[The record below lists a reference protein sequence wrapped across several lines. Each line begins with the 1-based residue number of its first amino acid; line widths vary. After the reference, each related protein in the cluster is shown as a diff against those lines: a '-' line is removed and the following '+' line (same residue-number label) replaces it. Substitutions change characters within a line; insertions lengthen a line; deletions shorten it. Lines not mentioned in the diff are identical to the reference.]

1 MQKNYLILLLA
12 VVLFG
17 CKKQDAP
24 QKVVPVV
31 ESKLPRD
38 STSVAFDSTVVIDK
52 GDATL
57 TAFYRLY
64 GFGTVWNTPQARQRL
79 IRLLLDS
86 EKEGLKPTDYR
97 IKKIQKLEAASKIF
111 TDAEMVAYDL
121 LLTASAQKYLWH
133 LSNGKLDPK
142 KIYRD
147 WDLRKNPVDINKL
160 LSSGIQGDSIASVFE
175 SVKPTHII
183 YKSLRDALIKIE
195 QYPKDTV
202 KPMAFVQKIT
212 RGDTSSLMP
221 SIKRK
226 LIIWKE
232 LQPHD
237 TLTTIYDR
245 RTVKAIKN
253 FQRWNGLSPDG
264 VIGKGTVD
272 ALNLS
277 VEKRRHTIIANLER
291 WRWFPRD
298 MGDHYI
304 IINIPG
310 YYLRVIK
317 DNDTIERKRIVVG
330 KSTRKTPILSSTF
343 NNIVF
348 NPTWTVPPTII
359 REDLVPDATN
369 NRSYFANRNI
379 TIYNSKGQV
388 VDPQKWNPKNPRAY
402 RYVQAPGYYNSL
414 GVVKFNFPNRY
425 TVYLHDTN
433 HREYF
438 GKQYRSLSS
447 GCVRVEDPLPLA
459 QYMLNDSIRWP
470 RARIDTLVAT
480 KKTTTISLKQK
491 IRLHQLY
498 WTAWMER
505 NGDLEFR
512 PDIYNLDE
520 DLYQKLQK

>member
-1 MQKNYLILLLA
+1 MFKHFSILLLS
-12 VVLFG
+12 LLLLG
-17 CKKQDAP
+17 CKKENP
-24 QKVVPVV
+24 IPKPVDI

-38 STSVAFDSTVVIDK
+38 STSVIFDSVVVTQK
-52 GDATL
+52 NDATL

-64 GFGTVWNTPQARQRL
+64 GFGTVWNQPKMRRKL
-79 IRLLLDS
+79 IQLLLDS
-86 EKEGLKPTDYR
+86 EKEGLDPKDYNVS
-97 IKKIQKLEAASKIF
+97 KIQKYEAKAQTFS
-111 TDAEMVAYDL
+111 DQNMVAYDFI
-121 LLTASAQKYLWH
+121 LTAAAQKYLWH

-147 WDLRKNPVDINKL
+147 WDLKKNKVDINRL
-160 LSSGIQGDSIASVFE
+160 LTSGIQGDSVSAVFE
-175 SVKPTHII
+175 SVKSQHVI
-183 YKSLRDALIKIE
+183 YKSLKSALEKID

-202 KPMAFVQKIT
+202 KPIKFIKKIV
-212 RGDTSSLMP
+212 RNDTSSAMP

-226 LIIWKE
+226 LMIWKE
-232 LQPHD
+232 LAQND
-237 TLTTIYDR
+237 TLTRIYDKQ
-245 RTVKAIKN
+245 TVNAMKN
-253 FQRWNGLSPDG
+253 FQRRHGLAADG
-264 VIGKGTVD
+264 IIGKTTID

-277 VEKRRHTIIANLER
+277 VEQRKHQIIANLER
-291 WRWFPRD
+291 WRWYPRN

-330 KSTRKTPILSSTF
+330 KSERKTPILSSTF
-343 NNIVF
+343 NNVVF

-379 TIYNSKGQV
+379 TIYNSKGQI
-388 VDPQKWNPKNPRAY
+388 VDPEKWNPKNPRAY
-402 RYVQAPGYYNSL
+402 RYVQAPGYHNSL
-414 GVVKFNFPNRY
+414 GVVKFNFPNHY

-433 HREYF
+433 HRDYF
-438 GKQYRSLSS
+438 VRSHRSLSS

-459 QYMLNDSIRWP
+459 QYMLNDSIRWS
-470 RARIDTLVAT
+470 RAKIDTLVAT
-480 KKTTTISLKQK
+480 KKTTTINLKQK

-520 DLYQKLQK
+520 DLYLKLRK

>member
-1 MQKNYLILLLA
+1 MQKNYFILLLA
-12 VVLFG
+12 VVFFG
-17 CKKQDAP
+17 CKKNADEKPAA
-24 QKVVPVV
+24 VI
-31 ESKLPRD
+31 ESRLPRD
-38 STSVAFDSTVVIDK
+38 STSVVFDSVAVTQKKD
-52 GDATL
+52 GTL

-64 GFGTVWNTPQARQRL
+64 GFGTVWNKPQARQKL

-86 EKEGLKPTDYR
+86 EKEGLDPDDYH
-97 IKKIQKLEAASKIF
+97 IKKIQQSEARAKTFSDK
-111 TDAEMVAYDL
+111 EMVAYDL

-147 WDLRKNPVDINKL
+147 WDLKKNLIDINTL
-160 LSSGIQGDSIASVFE
+160 LSSGIQGDSVAAVFE
-175 SVKPTHII
+175 RVKPRHAI
-183 YKSLRDALIKIE
+183 YASLKKALIKIAE
-195 QYPKDTV
+195 YPKDTI
-202 KPMAFVQKIT
+202 KPVVFVQKIV
-212 RGDTSSLMP
+212 RGDTSKLIP

-226 LIIWKE
+226 LIVWKE
-232 LQPHD
+232 LAAQD
-237 TLTTIYDR
+237 TLTRIYDR
-245 RTVKAIKN
+245 KTFKAIKN
-253 FQRWNGLSPDG
+253 FQRKQGLMPDG
-264 VIGKGTVD
+264 VIGKSTVD

-277 VEKRRHTIIANLER
+277 MEKRKHQIIANLER
-291 WRWFPRD
+291 WRWFPRE

-304 IINIPG
+304 IVNIPG
-310 YYLRVIK
+310 YYLRIIK

-330 KSTRKTPILSSTF
+330 KSERRTPILSSTF

-379 TIYNSKGQV
+379 TIYNSKGKV
-388 VDPQKWNPKNPRAY
+388 VDPEKWNPKNPGAY

-414 GVVKFNFPNRY
+414 GVVKFNFPNHY

-433 HREYF
+433 HRDYF
-438 GKQYRSLSS
+438 VKNYRSLSS

-459 QYMLNDSIRWP
+459 QYMLNDSIRWS
-470 RARIDTLVAT
+470 RAKIDTLVAT
-480 KKTTTISLKQK
+480 KKTTTINLKQK

-498 WTAWMER
+498 WTAWMEK

-520 DLYQKLQK
+520 DLYLKLKK